1 MHSGLCKPRPSK
13 YGLEADG
20 KIISCSP
27 EVEAVARQYFFIRI
41 WAAPATLSLFAFKG
55 WFIGMQNTV
64 FSMAVDL
71 WVNVVNMAASWLLAF
86 HTTLG
91 MAGIAWGT
99 LIAQWT
105 GLLLACALFMV
116 RYRGLLS
123 DFSLHRSVKWRYIKG
138 FFKVNTD
145 LFIRSLAFMVIYV
158 GFTSLAAAYGDVELA
173 VSSVMM
179 KLFMLFSYFIDGFA
193 YAGEALSGRFIGE
206 KDRTSLRTTVKV
218 LFIWGLIISAVFTLV
233 YIIFP
238 IPVIRLLTD
247 DAQVL
252 SGCGPY
258 LFWLVLMP
266 VASCVAF
273 VWDGIYIGATASAA
287 MRDCM
292 LFSAALF
299 LLSYFLL
306 RRLMGVQ
313 ALYVGYFVHLVSRS
327 IYLTVKYRGTI
338 LPKVAA

>member
-1 MHSGLCKPRPSK
+1 
-13 YGLEADG
+13 
-20 KIISCSP
+20 
-27 EVEAVARQYFFIRI
+27 
-41 WAAPATLSLFAFKG
+41 
-55 WFIGMQNTV
+55 
-64 FSMAVDL
+64 
-71 WVNVVNMAASWLLAF
+71 
-86 HTTLG
+86 
-91 MAGIAWGT
+91 
-99 LIAQWT
+99 
-105 GLLLACALFMV
+105 
-116 RYRGLLS
+116 
-123 DFSLHRSVKWRYIKG
+123 
-138 FFKVNTD
+138 
-145 LFIRSLAFMVIYV
+145 MVIYV

-206 KDRTSLRTTVKV
+206 KDRSSLSTTVKV
-218 LFIWGLIISAVFTLV
+218 LFIWGLVISAVFTLI
-233 YIIFP
+233 YIFFP
-238 IPVIRLLTD
+238 MPVIRLLTD